1 MDWKIQVIPL
11 PVTDVDRAKEFYID
25 RAGFT
30 LDVDHRAGD
39 NFRVVQFTPPGS
51 TCSIMVGVGITD
63 GTPGSVRGVHIVVAD
78 IEAAH
83 AELVGRGV
91 EVTAVRHMTPN
102 GWADGVDPEHADY
115 NSFADFADPDGNTF
129 VLQEFGHDHGA

>member
-11 PVTDVDRAKEFYID
+11 PVTDVDRAKEFYTE
-25 RAGFT
+25 RAGFA
-30 LDVDHRAGD
+30 LDVDHSAGD

-51 TCSIMVGVGITD
+51 SCSIMVGVGITD
-63 GTPGSVRGVHIVVAD
+63 ATPGSVRGVHIVVAD
-78 IEAAH
+78 IEGAH

-91 EVTAVRHMTPN
+91 EVSAVRHMTPT
-102 GWADGVDPEHADY
+102 GWVDGVDAEHTDY

-129 VLQEFGHDHGA
+129 VLQEWGHGRGA